1 MSKTLCIIQD
11 YMFYYSVNSF
21 SHLLGSQV
29 SYLNVCDNGL
39 EFSKKNIPIT
49 LNILKKHLRGKVI
62 KLENIFRE
70 FRKPL
75 SNFFFSLLGE
85 FI

>member
-39 EFSKKNIPIT
+39 EFSKKYSHNIEHF
-49 LNILKKHLRGKVI
+49 KKHLRGKVI